1 LPTDFQELSF
11 TSPQTAAGAAAFT
24 AFIAFIAV
32 IAVIAV
38 THVAGTA
45 GLPELLPFVRL
56 RMTKCPRQRT
66 DAGIWLKPGRT
77 KITYAGPV

>member
-24 AFIAFIAV
+24 AFIA
-32 IAVIAV
+32 V

-45 GLPELLPFVRL
+45 GLPEYCRL
-56 RMTKCPRQRT
+56 S
-66 DAGIWLKPGRT
+66 GSE
-77 KITYAGPV
+77 